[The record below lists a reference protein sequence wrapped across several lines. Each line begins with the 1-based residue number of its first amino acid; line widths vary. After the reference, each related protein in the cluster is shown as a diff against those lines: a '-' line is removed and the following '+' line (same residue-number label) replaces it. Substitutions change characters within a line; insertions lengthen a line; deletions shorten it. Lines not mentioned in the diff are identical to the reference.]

1 MITAVESPL
10 WLFLYRYSMQFG
22 ETLFPDKIISML
34 KDWKLNKTIQ
44 ILYQNEDKYYWWN
57 LITKELKV
65 TTEFTPVGN
74 MILFTNFNHLSTEKC
89 KVFTLPKNYFEKF
102 VDYLCEAQDNGLI
115 E

>member
-44 ILYQNEDKYYWWN
+44 ILWKVKYHH
-57 LITKELKV
+57 LKISLKC
-65 TTEFTPVGN
+65 PSH
-74 MILFTNFNHLSTEKC
+74 LFGRL
-89 KVFTLPKNYFEKF
+89 
-102 VDYLCEAQDNGLI
+102 
-115 E
+115 